1 MKKVVKMKILPNA
14 QAELTFQY
22 DEKLVALVKTIPGR
36 RYLPKNK
43 SWIIPITDNSRQNIE
58 NIFRDSATIDTETSG
73 GDKKIPGGYR
83 RELDL
88 KRYSKN
94 TKRAYTAAFSKFL
107 DYYKLRDTDSLTDE
121 DVDAYINYLV
131 TVKKVSP
138 AVQKQAINAIKF
150 YFEKV
155 LLITVNSHMYKRP
168 RKDKNLPLVLSE
180 QEVSDILQALINLK
194 HRTILTVIYSAGL
207 RLSELLDLK
216 LKDIDNNRQL
226 IRVQMGKGR
235 KDRYTLLSPKLIRLL
250 NEYTNAY
257 KPVDYLFEGQRG
269 GRYSA
274 KSVQNIMKNAAAKAG
289 IAKNATVHTL
299 RHSFATHLLEHG
311 TDLRYI
317 QELLGHSSSKTT
329 EIYTHVSKKAIGNI
343 RSPLDNLEI

>member
-1 MKKVVKMKILPNA
+1 MKKRVKIKILTNS
-14 QAELTFQY
+14 QAELTFLY
-22 DEKLVALVKTIPGR
+22 DEKLVAQVKTIPGR
-36 RYLPKNK
+36 IYLPAKK
-43 SWIIPITDNSRQNIE
+43 SWVIPFSEGSLPKIK
-58 NIFRDSATIDTETSG
+58 NIFKDSAFIEIETPEKAQGIPSG
-73 GDKKIPGGYR
+73 YKK
-83 RELDL
+83 ELEL
-88 KRYSKN
+88 KRYSNN

-107 DYYKLRDTDSLTDE
+107 DYYQSRDTDSLTDK
-121 DVDAYINYLV
+121 DVDEYINYLV

-155 LLITVNSHMYKRP
+155 LLRTVNNHMYKRP
-168 RKDKNLPLVLSE
+168 RKDKTLPLVLSE
-180 QEVSDILQALINLK
+180 QEVSDILQAPINLK
-194 HRTILTVIYSAGL
+194 HKTILTVIYSAGL

-216 LKDIDNNRQL
+216 VNDIDQNRQL
-226 IRVQMGKGR
+226 IQVRMGKGR
-235 KDRYTLLSPKLIRLL
+235 KDRYTLLSPKLIKLL
-250 NEYTNAY
+250 NEYTKDY

-274 KSVQNIMKNAAAKAG
+274 KSVQNILKNAVAKAG
-289 IAKNATVHTL
+289 INKNATVHTL

-343 RSPLDNLEI
+343 RSPLDNLDI